1 VTPCGTNDD
10 KRRAVPLPLP
20 IEAMA
25 LDNGA
30 AAMMMQWYGEPERR
44 RLRFGPE
51 VPITTRASA

>member
-1 VTPCGTNDD
+1 
-10 KRRAVPLPLP
+10 
-20 IEAMA
+20 